1 MSFDACCRHFQK
13 SCKNYHLKS
22 ATLHKIVILLGPLA
36 QQASMLPLDHGT
48 QQRKTNITNNS
59 HKKKAKK

>member
-1 MSFDACCRHFQK
+1 
-13 SCKNYHLKS
+13 
-22 ATLHKIVILLGPLA
+22 LGPLA